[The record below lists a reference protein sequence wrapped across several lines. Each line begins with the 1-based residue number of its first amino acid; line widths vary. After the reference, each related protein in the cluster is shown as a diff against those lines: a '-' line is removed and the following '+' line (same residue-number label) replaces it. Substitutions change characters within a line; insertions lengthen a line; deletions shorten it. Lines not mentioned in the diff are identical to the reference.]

1 MKYLLNLFSVMW
13 RLTLVILV
21 PIMLFIILIIRPI
34 SRKHYEPKWITKW
47 YKKTGVKW
55 FY

>member
-13 RLTLVILV
+13 CLTLVILV

-34 SRKHYEPKWITKW
+34 SKKHYEPEWITKW